1 MPSIRKKYNAPV
13 AYYVHANNVGVH
25 VSNKYTA
32 KLIFELLVINA
43 KGNDII
49 EMKAILPPTMWPSW
63 SRTHI
68 ISLLNGCWHAS
79 LIGRYVYKNN
89 KLVEV
94 TDYSRNSYK
103 TDHYE
108 RHAEFMHDA
117 LSYGEKQ
124 TLNYILSTPE
134 LFKLIVQS
142 PTAASAK
149 VAMKYL
155 NKIDKTNNVPLSHV
169 VTCWKFL
176 RLQHE
181 RQRKNNTS

>member
-89 KLVEV
+89 KLVDV
-94 TDYSRNSYK
+94 VDYSKSNYK

-149 VAMKYL
+149 MTMKYL
-155 NKIDKTNNVPLSHV
+155 NKIDKTINVPLSHV

-181 RQRKNNTS
+181 GQRKIHTD